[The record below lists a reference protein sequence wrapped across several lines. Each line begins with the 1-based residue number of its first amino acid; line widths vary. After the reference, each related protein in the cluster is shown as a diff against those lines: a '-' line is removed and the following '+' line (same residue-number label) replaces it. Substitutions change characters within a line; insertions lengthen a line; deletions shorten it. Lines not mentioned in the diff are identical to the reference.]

1 MAGIT
6 LPNYPAFN
14 PSEDPTDAQGWS
26 DWLEGFEAL
35 IRALQIANQVKEDKD
50 KYALLYHYI
59 GQPVRSILKK
69 LENNGIE
76 DEDYKAATTALDT
89 HFKPKMNRVYLMH
102 LLHQCKQKQ
111 DESMDTFYMRVKV
124 TMEPLE
130 LSKLTVAELIELI
143 TLSQL
148 VNNTSNNSLR
158 KKALKDGL
166 SLKHFIDCA
175 RAHERA
181 DMQSKEIE
189 KAEVSTYSIGAHS
202 SCKGGRS
209 ERDKSQSRQK
219 KCFTCN
225 GPYPH
230 KDKKCPMDNKRA
242 KECYYCGGSY
252 PHRGRCPAT
261 DSTCKKCGKRGHF
274 DKMCKSSNVDEVKGN
289 SDDDTDEYD
298 IPSVVGSVTSDKR
311 RRKTELLIGEKT
323 LTCVL
328 DSGAMWSVISE
339 TMVKKLGLTIDTSR
353 KRSLFG
359 YCKRKLNILG
369 TVTVRVRSEITQ
381 AEMEVE
387 FQVVEGDEET
397 LLGCLESETLRL
409 INFAHSV
416 KEKTKNM
423 ETLMKEYQ
431 DVFKGIG
438 KMKDTKINLHIN
450 HDITPI
456 KQKVRRVPF
465 HLRQKLEEELIRL
478 KEEDIIEEAT
488 GPTDWIS
495 PILVRPKSGDKVR
508 VCLDSRAINTAIM
521 REKQVMPTLDDL
533 KHDLNGAKVFSTVDL
548 NKGYHQLELEENS
561 RPITTFITH
570 KGLYRYK
577 RLCFGINS
585 AAEIFQKKIEEMLQG
600 IEGVKNMSDDIIIY
614 AESEEAHHR
623 ILEKVLARLRE
634 NNITVN
640 PQKCRFN
647 KASVTYFGHNFSA
660 KGIRPTEERKKTIME
675 VDAPKTA
682 SEVRSLLGMAQYI
695 SHFIRNFSDTVAPL
709 RKLTQKKTAFKWGKT
724 EEEAFKTLKT
734 AIGKAS
740 TVEFFDTNQPTE
752 LIVDASPTGLGAIL
766 TQRRP
771 DNSTKIVEFASRPLT
786 ETEQKYSQTEREMLG
801 LVWGCEHFNIYL
813 YGSEFTA
820 LTDHKPLLGI
830 IKHTSKSTAR
840 LERLTLRLQPYKFKL
855 LYKPG
860 GDNEADFLSRHPT
873 MQKKKEHLPK
883 LDQEID
889 QICSVNMEEYMVDGV
904 SIEEVRQETQQ
915 DALMMEVMKMIMGE
929 KPGRKEQELW
939 SFKLIKDELS
949 INNGLLLR
957 GDRIVIPR
965 RLQKKI
971 IRIAHRSHQGIVKTK
986 ALLRETVW
994 FPGIDRQVEQAVQEC
1009 ILCQAATRSKS
1020 TQAPLKMTILPDG
1033 PWEELSADFH
1043 GPLSTGDY
1051 LLVVIDDYSRFP
1063 EVEVVAS
1070 LNAKTVIPKF
1080 DAIFARH
1087 GIPKIVKTDNGPP
1100 FNGELFTKWGKSI
1113 GFHHKKITPL
1123 WPQSNG
1129 EAERMMDTLGKL
1141 IRVCHQEKSSW
1152 KQHLFKF
1159 LRHYRATPHSTTG
1172 ISPAEMLYSRKIRTD
1187 IPSMKKSVRFQDTVA
1202 KAEQR
1207 DERMKSYMKELAD
1220 RSRRDVDI
1228 KIDDKVLVK
1237 QRQTSKEQPYFRQE
1251 PYRVT
1256 KMNGTM
1262 ITAANTKLNQE
1273 VTRNIS
1279 HFKKVPENC
1288 EDDETSHEE
1297 TAPKETT
1304 EEQSETPRRSER
1316 ARKPPEYLKDYV
1328 SV

>member
-1 MAGIT
+1 M
-6 LPNYPAFN
+6 
-14 PSEDPTDAQGWS
+14 
-26 DWLEGFEAL
+26 
-35 IRALQIANQVKEDKD
+35 
-50 KYALLYHYI
+50 
-59 GQPVRSILKK
+59 
-69 LENNGIE
+69 
-76 DEDYKAATTALDT
+76 
-89 HFKPKMNRVYLMH
+89 
-102 LLHQCKQKQ
+102 
-111 DESMDTFYMRVKV
+111 
-124 TMEPLE
+124 
-130 LSKLTVAELIELI
+130 
-143 TLSQL
+143 
-148 VNNTSNNSLR
+148 NNTSNNFLR

-166 SLKHFIDCA
+166 SLKNFIDCA
-175 RAHERA
+175 RSHERA

-189 KAEVSTYSIGAHS
+189 KSEASAYSIGAHS
-202 SCKGGRS
+202 SRTGGRND
-209 ERDKSQSRQK
+209 RGRSQSRHRHGNRQK
-219 KCFTCN
+219 KCFACN

-230 KDKKCPMDNKRA
+230 KDKKCPMKDKRA

-261 DSTCKKCGKRGHF
+261 DSTCKKCGRRGHF
-274 DKMCKSSNVDEVKGN
+274 DKMCKSSNVDEVKGD
-289 SDDDTDEYD
+289 SGDDTDEYD
-298 IPSVVGSVTSDKR
+298 IPSVVGSVTSNKR
-311 RRKTELLIGEKT
+311 RRKTKLLIGEKT
-323 LTCVL
+323 LTCVI
-328 DSGAMWSVISE
+328 DSGAMWSIICATTVE
-339 TMVKKLGLTIDTSR
+339 KLGLTINTSR

-369 TVTVRVRSEITQ
+369 TVTVHVRSAITE

-387 FQVVEGDEET
+387 FQVVERNEET
-397 LLGCLESETLRL
+397 LLGCLESESLRV

-416 KEKTKNM
+416 KEEKKNM
-423 ETLMKEYQ
+423 ETLMKEYK
-431 DVFKGIG
+431 DVFTGIR

-465 HLRQKLEEELIRL
+465 HLRGKLEEELTRL
-478 KEEDIIEEAT
+478 EEEDIIEEAT

-508 VCLDSRAINTAIM
+508 VCLDSRAISTAIM
-521 REKQVMPTLDDL
+521 RENQVMPTLDDL

-570 KGLYRYK
+570 KGLYTYK

-614 AESEEAHHR
+614 AKSEEAQNR

-640 PQKCRFN
+640 PQKRKFN
-647 KASVTYFGHNFSA
+647 KASVTYFRHNFSA
-660 KGIRPTEERKKTIME
+660 EGIRPTEERKKTIME

-724 EEEAFKTLKT
+724 EEEAFKTLIT
-734 AIGKAS
+734 AIGEAS

-771 DNSTKIVEFASRPLT
+771 DNSTKIVKFASRPLT

-813 YGSEFTA
+813 YGSEFSA

-830 IKHTSKSTAR
+830 IKHTAKSTAR

-860 GDNEADFLSRHPT
+860 EDNEADFLSRHPT
-873 MQKKKEHLPK
+873 MKKNKEHVPK
-883 LDQEID
+883 LDQEIN
-889 QICSVNMEEYMVDGV
+889 QICSVNMEEYLVDGV
-904 SIEEVRQETQQ
+904 SIEEVRQEAQK
-915 DALMMEVMKMIMGE
+915 DALMMEVMNMIMGE
-929 KPGRKEQELW
+929 KSWRKDQELW
-939 SFKLIKDELS
+939 SFKLIKDGLS
-949 INNGLLLR
+949 INNGLLLK

-965 RLQKKI
+965 RPQKKI
-971 IRIAHRSHQGIVKTK
+971 IHIAHRSHQGIVKTK
-986 ALLRETVW
+986 ALLRETIW
-994 FPGIDRQVEQAVQEC
+994 FPGIDRQVEQAVREC
-1009 ILCQAATRSKS
+1009 IPCQAATRSKS

-1051 LLVVIDDYSRFP
+1051 LLVVVDDYSRFP
-1063 EVEVVAS
+1063 EVEVITS
-1070 LNAKTVIPKF
+1070 LSAKTVIPKF

-1087 GIPKIVKTDNGPP
+1087 GVPKIVKTDNGPS

-1113 GFHHKKITPL
+1113 RFHHKKITPL

-1172 ISPAEMLYSRKIRTD
+1172 MSPAEMLCSRKIRTD

-1220 RSRRDVDI
+1220 RSKREVDM

-1237 QRQTSKEQPYFRQE
+1237 QRQTSKEQVYFKQE

-1262 ITAANTKLNQE
+1262 ITVENTNLNHE
-1273 VTRNIS
+1273 ITRNVS
-1279 HFKKVPENC
+1279 HFKKIPESCEVPEARDF
-1288 EDDETSHEE
+1288 EDRETSHEE
-1297 TAPKETT
+1297 TASKETT
-1304 EEQSETPRRSER
+1304 EEQSETPR
-1316 ARKPPEYLKDYV
+1316 
-1328 SV
+1328 